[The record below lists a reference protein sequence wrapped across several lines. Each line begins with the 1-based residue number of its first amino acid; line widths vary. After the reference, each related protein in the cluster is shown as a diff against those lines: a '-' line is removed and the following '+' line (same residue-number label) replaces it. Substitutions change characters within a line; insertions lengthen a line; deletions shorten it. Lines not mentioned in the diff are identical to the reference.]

1 MIDYKLDQLLTSDD
15 FYPKFL
21 NEILLENGVGEDVK
35 EIYCVSMEN
44 GSGCGLGIISENW
57 VSREEWLNVEV
68 GFWFEEDEKENDEVE
83 CYMEGDVWVVNGF
96 NYEKFEENSEEWMSL
111 VGEDFYE
118 YSKYVEENNLKG
130 VIKSNDGEYCEVWY
144 YVK

>member
-1 MIDYKLDQLLTSDD
+1 MKKLDVR
-15 FYPKFL
+15 KFL

-44 GSGCGLGIISENW
+44 GSGSGLGIISENW
-57 VSREEWLNVEV
+57 VSREEWLNMEV
-68 GFWFEEDEKENDEVE
+68 GFWFEEDEKENEEVE

-130 VIKSNDGEYCEVWY
+130 VIKSNDSEYCEVWFY
-144 YVK
+144 IK

>member
-1 MIDYKLDQLLTSDD
+1 MKKLDVR
-15 FYPKFL
+15 KFL

-44 GSGCGLGIISENW
+44 GSGSGLGIISENW
-57 VSREEWLNVEV
+57 VSREEWLNMEV
-68 GFWFEEDEKENDEVE
+68 GFWFEEDEKENEEVE

-96 NYEKFEENSEEWMSL
+96 NYEKFEENSE
-111 VGEDFYE
+111 DFYE

-130 VIKSNDGEYCEVWY
+130 VIKSNDSEYCEVWFY
-144 YVK
+144 IK